1 MSYQTAGEGRRI
13 QQQGN
18 RTGIPPH
25 IQKRCEAMSG
35 VSFDDVRIHYG
46 SGKPAELGALAYTQG
61 SHVYIGPGQE
71 RYLGHELGHVMQ
83 QKRGRV
89 KPNMFFRGMAVND
102 DRSLEREADRIGGTV
117 QGAPALRDASLNVLC
132 PSFAIGKDAGRRSI
146 QGKNLCGMS
155 VAAGREVSN

>member
-61 SHVYIGPGQE
+61 SHV
-71 RYLGHELGHVMQ
+71 LQ
-83 QKRGRV
+83 QKQGRV
-89 KPNMFFRGMAVND
+89 KPKMFFRGMAVND